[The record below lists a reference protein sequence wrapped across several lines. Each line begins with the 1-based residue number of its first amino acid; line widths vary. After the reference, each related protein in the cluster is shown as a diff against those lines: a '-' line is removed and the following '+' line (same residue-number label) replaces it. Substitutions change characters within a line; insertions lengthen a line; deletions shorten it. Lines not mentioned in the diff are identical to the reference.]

1 MFYVKQKSFTF
12 KCDSEPDMAD
22 AREQVLRDNIGFS
35 IIKEKKDF
43 KVKKLKGE
51 IVDEFWLYTVT
62 VDRPDE

>member
-1 MFYVKQKSFTF
+1 
-12 KCDSEPDMAD
+12 MAD